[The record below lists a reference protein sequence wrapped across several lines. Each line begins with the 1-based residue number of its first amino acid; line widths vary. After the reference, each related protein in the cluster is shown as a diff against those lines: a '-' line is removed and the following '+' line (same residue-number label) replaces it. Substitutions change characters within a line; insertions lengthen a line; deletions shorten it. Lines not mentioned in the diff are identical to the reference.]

1 MALLVAMLMGTVLL
15 AGSSG
20 LMIRQIMARKLGS
33 AESYQQM
40 AESAA
45 LSGLNR
51 IIGDLNRND
60 RNNYT
65 GFLLSLNNSEGKNG
79 WAFPNTEGFEL
90 VEDSSTST
98 LGLKQ
103 DNDTGEIGAAAEEGE
118 VY

>member
-1 MALLVAMLMGTVLL
+1 MQKLSLINNPQKINWPSSHRAEEGMALLVAMLMGTVLL

-79 WAFPNTEGFEL
+79 
-90 VEDSSTST
+90 
-98 LGLKQ
+98 
-103 DNDTGEIGAAAEEGE
+103 
-118 VY
+118 

>member
-1 MALLVAMLMGTVLL
+1 MKKQAAFNKQKHSIRPSNLKTEEGMALLVAMLMGTVLL

-51 IIGDLNRND
+51 IISDLFWCD
-60 RNNYT
+60 
-65 GFLLSLNNSEGKNG
+65 
-79 WAFPNTEGFEL
+79 WH
-90 VEDSSTST
+90 
-98 LGLKQ
+98 
-103 DNDTGEIGAAAEEGE
+103 
-118 VY
+118 